1 MNIEIKHVITLAPEV
16 LTLLQAFLGKGKE
29 ATPAPALAA
38 SSSPKAEAK
47 AVAKVETPA
56 PAKEVAAP
64 QTANDAATTTYTVE
78 QVREI
83 AQKKILAN
91 KMPQVK
97 ELLTS
102 FAAKSISALDE
113 KHYTEFV
120 EKVNAL

>member
-29 ATPAPALAA
+29 STSAPALAA
-38 SSSPKAEAK
+38 SPSPKAEAK

-64 QTANDAATTTYTVE
+64 QTVNETTYTVE